1 MEKIQWHSH
10 EFAVLLTKIS
20 VYGEIYAHRESEH
33 PKVIR
38 WEYFSPPT
46 LEEAQAIVGGSI
58 ECVAEIYYNEARI
71 SYDVDI
77 IVNEEGLVYEL
88 ELNEAAKEFC
98 KIPLMGNVLILKG
111 EQRFTCS
118 LSSLSFE

>member
-46 LEEAQAIVGGSI
+46 LEEAQAIVGGYI
-58 ECVAEIYYNEARI
+58 EIVPHEYHNIK
-71 SYDVDI
+71 DTDL
-77 IVNEEGLVYEL
+77 IVNDDEGKVLNYRENEL
-88 ELNEAAKEFC
+88 AKSFC
-98 KIPLMGNVLILKG
+98 EIPLMGNVLILKG
-111 EQRFTCS
+111 KQR
-118 LSSLSFE
+118 LK

>member
-1 MEKIQWHSH
+1 MEKFIKME
-10 EFAVLLTKIS
+10 EFSNLLKNIS
-20 VYGEIYAHRESEH
+20 VTGDKGK
-33 PKVIR
+33 PKVVF
-38 WEYFSPPT
+38 WQGKKAPT